1 MQKKLLNGLIA
12 ATCTPLDKSGELH
25 LEVVPSMVDH
35 LIGGGVR
42 GLYVC
47 GSTGEGMSLSC
58 NERIALTQA
67 FVEAVAGRLPVIS
80 QVGHNSLQEGRRLA
94 REAQRVGV
102 DAISATCPS
111 YFKISDVETLTECM
125 AEIAGAAPEL
135 PFYYY
140 HIPMLTGSAIYMPEF
155 LLHASSC
162 IPNLVGIKY
171 TDTKLHEFQECL
183 ELDNR
188 RFEAVWGCDEMLLG
202 ALAVGADAAIGSTY
216 NVMSSLYRQLI
227 DAFQKGDIDQAR
239 RLQSQS
245 VAAIQVMGK
254 YQFQSALKAVV
265 GMFGCDVG
273 GCRLPLK
280 NLTKEEVINLRADL
294 EAIGFFDWAQLEA
307 FPTVC

>member
-12 ATCTPLDKSGELH
+12 ATCTPLDESGELH

-35 LIGGGVR
+35 LVRVGVR

-58 NERIALTQA
+58 DERISLTQA
-67 FVEAVAGRLPVIS
+67 FVKAVAGRLPVIS
-80 QVGHNSLQEGRRLA
+80 QVGHNSLREARRLA
-94 REAQRVGV
+94 REARRVGV

-111 YFKISDVETLTECM
+111 YFKISEVEMLTECM
-125 AEIAGAAPEL
+125 AEIAGEAPEL

-155 LLHASSC
+155 LTHASSH

-188 RFEAVWGCDEMLLG
+188 RFETVWGCDEMLLG
-202 ALAVGADAAIGSTY
+202 ALAVGANAAIGSTY
-216 NVMSSLYRQLI
+216 NVMSSLYVQLI
-227 DAFQKGDIDQAR
+227 DAFQQGDVDQAR
-239 RLQSQS
+239 CLQSRS
-245 VAAIQVMGK
+245 IAAIRVMGK
-254 YQFQSALKAVV
+254 YQFQPALKAVL
-265 GMFGCDVG
+265 GMLGCNVG

-280 NLTKEEVINLRADL
+280 NLTEEDAVNLRTDL
-294 EAIGFFDWAQLEA
+294 EAIGFFDWAQPEA
-307 FPTVC
+307 CPTVC

>member
-1 MQKKLLNGLIA
+1 
-12 ATCTPLDKSGELH
+12 
-25 LEVVPSMVDH
+25 
-35 LIGGGVR
+35 
-42 GLYVC
+42 
-47 GSTGEGMSLSC
+47 
-58 NERIALTQA
+58 
-67 FVEAVAGRLPVIS
+67 
-80 QVGHNSLQEGRRLA
+80 
-94 REAQRVGV
+94 
-102 DAISATCPS
+102 
-111 YFKISDVETLTECM
+111 
-125 AEIAGAAPEL
+125 
-135 PFYYY
+135 
-140 HIPMLTGSAIYMPEF
+140 MLTGSAIYMPEF
-155 LLHASSC
+155 LMHASRC

-245 VAAIQVMGK
+245 VAAICVMGK
-254 YQFQSALKAVV
+254 YQFQSALKAVL

-280 NLTKEEVINLRADL
+280 NLTKEEVINLQADL
-294 EAIGFFDWAQLEA
+294 EAIGFFDWAQSEVC
-307 FPTVC
+307 PTVC

>member
-1 MQKKLLNGLIA
+1 
-12 ATCTPLDKSGELH
+12 
-25 LEVVPSMVDH
+25 
-35 LIGGGVR
+35 
-42 GLYVC
+42 
-47 GSTGEGMSLSC
+47 MSLSC

-80 QVGHNSLQEGRRLA
+80 QVGHNSLQEARRLA

-102 DAISATCPS
+102 DAISDLS
-111 YFKISDVETLTECM
+111 IVLQDFDVETLTECM
-125 AEIAGAAPEL
+125 AEIAGEAHEL

-202 ALAVGADAAIGSTY
+202 ALAVGADAAIGITY

-245 VAAIQVMGK
+245 VAAIRVMGK
-254 YQFQSALKAVV
+254 YQFQSALKAVL

-294 EAIGFFDWAQLEA
+294 EAIGFLIGRSQKLVRQCVNHVWQRIYVLPSRHSLFKSRIELLESA
-307 FPTVC
+307 LRQFSFLVSRSKCHGKCLPFME